1 MTQRLPSVPYLT
13 SLDKYGIGSLLF
25 LVILYEF
32 IFVLKSNYYINIILF
47 KQKSCCWHSIIGSS
61 VITSDSTNKKQID
74 SYALY
79 AFAGVYAFFNVFY
92 LIWFIIMAIKNS
104 KQLKDGDIEYKEQ
117 LELRK
122 REFEAKDKEI
132 AEKDKEYDLMERDK
146 DVEEIN
152 EKANSFTMKNRPRM
166 NKITQNPQQQ
176 LNKNQAGSDT
186 TAMFMQ
192 NTA

>member
-32 IFVLKSNYYINIILF
+32 IFVLKSNYYINFILF

-104 KQLKDGDIEYKEQ
+104 KQLKDGDIEYKDK

-122 REFEAKDKEI
+122 KEFEKIDHDL
-132 AEKDKEYDLMERDK
+132 AEKDREFDLMEKDK
-146 DVEEIN
+146 DVLEIS
-152 EKANSFTMKNRPRM
+152 EKANSFTLKN
-166 NKITQNPQQQ
+166 KPQMRKAAGHTQQ
-176 LNKNQAGSDT
+176 LNKNQGGESNVM
-186 TAMFMQ
+186 AMIM
-192 NTA
+192 ADMG